1 MKIISESPCE
11 TENGGCSHD
20 CLDRGDGQAVCSCPC
35 GYFLDVDK
43 VSGRPSGSKLGTK
56 LTFRLIFKVGPSVNP
71 DGPLLSP
78 FELIL
83 IFRFQKTCH
92 RSNVCPYDFSFW
104 LDGSDN
110 ACNDANFDALQ
121 REKSQLLMSFFT
133 AYVRD
138 DEAKMAASFWAEDA
152 LTHSIGN
159 YHTENTSIQFLK
171 DQIQERIL
179 ICSRVKIGIWHFS
192 K

>member
-1 MKIISESPCE
+1 MVDVLMIAW
-11 TENGGCSHD
+11 TVVM
-20 CLDRGDGQAVCSCPC
+20 DRLSVPAH
-35 GYFLDVDK
+35 VD
-43 VSGRPSGSKLGTK
+43 
-56 LTFRLIFKVGPSVNP
+56 IFSMWIKWVHLPADS
-71 DGPLLSP
+71 LSP
-78 FELIL
+78 LEVALTSV
-83 IFRFQKTCH
+83 FQKTCH

-110 ACNDANFDALQ
+110 ACNDGAFDTLQ

-138 DEAKMAASFWAEDA
+138 DKAKMAAAFWAEDA

-171 DQIQERIL
+171 DQIQERIRL
-179 ICSRVKIGIWHFS
+179 CSPAKNLFCASHYCTIVRP
-192 K
+192 